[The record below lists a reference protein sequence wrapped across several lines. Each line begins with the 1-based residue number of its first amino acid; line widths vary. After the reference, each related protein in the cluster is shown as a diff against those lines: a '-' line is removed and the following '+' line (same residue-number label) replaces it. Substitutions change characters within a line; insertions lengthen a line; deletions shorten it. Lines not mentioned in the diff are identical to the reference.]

1 MGRTSLLLLPPPRD
15 AENPSHAT
23 AVTPRSLAHSL
34 ARVFSAARNTATAV
48 CDIARVGVR
57 RLELEDDRNCCT
69 QPERRPSA
77 GRAPY
82 CKQVACPLGNKPFV
96 NVADRL
102 LAVLPNRLILTV
114 CAFTNASV
122 HSCIPPLRLPVAMIL

>member
-1 MGRTSLLLLPPPRD
+1 MGRTSLLLPPPPRD

-23 AVTPRSLAHSL
+23 AVTPRSLAPSL
-34 ARVFSAARNTATAV
+34 ARVFSAARNTETAV

-77 GRAPY
+77 VLQTSRMSTR
-82 CKQVACPLGNKPFV
+82 KQ
-96 NVADRL
+96 
-102 LAVLPNRLILTV
+102 AVCQRRRPSPRRVTE
-114 CAFTNASV
+114 SV
-122 HSCIPPLRLPVAMIL
+122 DINSLRLY